1 MGLLWLI
8 ALILLIMWLFGFLIT
23 PFGGGL
29 IHILLVLGVILLII
43 WLVQRGRVRS

>member
-23 PFGGGL
+23 PFGGSL
-29 IHILLVLGVILLII
+29 VHILLVIALILLIV
-43 WLVQRGRVRS
+43 WLFQRVRVRS